1 MNLTVLT
8 KTYPTPAFNEKEAL
22 RYAGC
27 SKADERTQTLL
38 NECLKEVEDKL
49 CYKVCYCEFGLE
61 IKDTVC
67 DFGVLRLNSKNLADN
82 LAGCDRVIIFSAT
95 VGIEIDRLIAKYSRI
110 SPSKALIIQ
119 AIGAERIEALCDM
132 FCDDIK
138 SERDVNIH
146 PRFSPGYGDLPIEAQ
161 KDIISVLDS
170 ARRIGVALNDS
181 MLMSPSKSVTAFI
194 GIEY

>member
-67 DFGVLRLNSKNLADN
+67 DFGVLRFNSKNLADN
-82 LAGCDRVIIFSAT
+82 LEGCGSVIIFSAT

-138 SERDVNIH
+138 SERDVNIR
-146 PRFSPGYGDLPIEAQ
+146 PRFSPGYGDLPIESQ